1 MPRVKKRRKIYDVR
15 VWPTW
20 LLAGFAWLV
29 ARLPLALIRVLADG
43 LGRLLYAFGR
53 RRRHITLTNLALCFP
68 ERTDAEREAL
78 ARASFIHT
86 AWGALETMI
95 VWLNAGRDITGRLFV
110 EGTEH
115 LDRARAEG
123 RGVILLGGHF
133 SVIDIMG
140 PAMAPLDIDVV
151 YAENRN
157 PVWEWL
163 QVRGRRQYFNG
174 VIERADTR
182 SMLRRLKAG
191 RTFWYAADQDYGPRR
206 SVFAPFFGIP
216 TASIRATA
224 QLARFNASPV
234 LLISTW
240 RDIRT
245 LTWHAKINPVITNY
259 PTGDDVADA
268 TAINHVIED
277 AIREHP
283 EQYLWMHRRF
293 KTRPDGEPS
302 LY

>member
-1 MPRVKKRRKIYDVR
+1 MRRVKKRRKIYDIR

-20 LLAGFAWLV
+20 LVVGLAWLV
-29 ARLPLALIRVLADG
+29 ARLPLPVVRILASA
-43 LGRLLYAFGR
+43 LGRLLYALGR
-53 RRRHITLTNLALCFP
+53 SRRHITLTNLRLCFP
-68 ERTDAEREAL
+68 EWTDTQREAL
-78 ARASFIHT
+78 ARASFVHT
-86 AWGALETMI
+86 AWGALETMM
-95 VWLNAGRDITGRLFV
+95 VWLNPKRDIRARLSV
-110 EGTEH
+110 EGIEH
-115 LDRARAEG
+115 LERARAQG

-157 PVWEWL
+157 PAWEWL
-163 QVRGRRQYFNG
+163 QVRGRSRFFEG
-174 VIERADTR
+174 VIERANTR
-182 SMLRRLKAG
+182 AMLRRLKSG
-191 RTFWYAADQDYGPRR
+191 RTFWYAADQDYGRRR

-234 LLISTW
+234 LLINTW
-240 RDIRT
+240 RDARS
-245 LTWHAKINPVITNY
+245 LTWHARINPPLTGY
-259 PTGDDVADA
+259 PTGNDVADA
-268 TAINHVIED
+268 AAINRVIEA

-293 KTRPDGEPS
+293 KTRPEGEPS
-302 LY
+302 FY

>member
-1 MPRVKKRRKIYDVR
+1 MRRVKKRRKIYDVR

-20 LLAGFAWLV
+20 LVLGFAWLM
-29 ARLPLALIRVLADG
+29 ARLPLVVIRVMADT
-43 LGRLLYAFGR
+43 LGRSLYAIGR
-53 RRRHITLTNLALCFP
+53 RRRHITLTNLRLCFP
-68 ERTDAEREAL
+68 EKTELERAAL
-78 ARASFIHT
+78 ARASFVHT
-86 AWGALETMI
+86 AWGVLETMI
-95 VWLNAGRDITGRLFV
+95 VWLNPARNIGPRLHL

-115 LDRARAEG
+115 LVRARAEG

-140 PAMAPLDIDVV
+140 PAMVPLDIDVV

-157 PVWEWL
+157 PVWEWI
-163 QVRGRRQYFNG
+163 QVRGRRRYFEG

-182 SMLRRLKAG
+182 TMLRRLKAG

-206 SVFAPFFGIP
+206 SVFAPFFGVP
-216 TASIRATA
+216 TASVRATA
-224 QLARFNASPV
+224 QLARFNDSPV

-240 RDIRT
+240 RDIT
-245 LTWHAKINPVITNY
+245 SLNWYAKINPVITNY

-268 TAINHVIED
+268 TTINGVIEN

-293 KTRPDGEPS
+293 KTRPAGEPS

>member
-20 LLAGFAWLV
+20 IVIGVAWLV
-29 ARLPLALIRVLADG
+29 ARLPLAAIRVLATTLGG
-43 LGRLLYAFGR
+43 LVYTLGR
-53 RRRHITLTNLALCFP
+53 RRRHITLTNLELCFP
-68 ERTDAEREAL
+68 ERSDGEREAL
-78 ARASFIHT
+78 ARSSFVHT
-86 AWGALETMI
+86 AWGMLETMI
-95 VWLNAGRDITGRLFV
+95 IWLNPRRDISPRLHV
-110 EGTEH
+110 EGVEH
-115 LDRARAEG
+115 LAQARSRG
-123 RGVILLGGHF
+123 RGVILLGAHF

-140 PAMAPLDIDVV
+140 PAMAPYDLDVV

-157 PVWEWL
+157 PAWEWL
-163 QVRGRRQYFNG
+163 QLRGRRRYFDG

-216 TASIRATA
+216 TASVRATA

-240 RDIRT
+240 RDVDS
-245 LTWHAKINPVITNY
+245 LTWHARINPIITNY

-268 TAINHVIED
+268 TRINQVIEQ

-293 KTRPDGEPS
+293 KTRPEGDPS
-302 LY
+302 FY

>member
-1 MPRVKKRRKIYDVR
+1 MPRVKKRRKIHDVR

-20 LLAGFAWLV
+20 LVVGFAWLV
-29 ARLPLALIRVLADG
+29 ARLPLTVIRFLAG
-43 LGRLLYAFGR
+43 ALGRLLYALGR
-53 RRRHITLTNLALCFP
+53 HRRHITLTNLRLCFP
-68 ERTDAEREAL
+68 DLPDTEREAL
-78 ARASFIHT
+78 ARASFVHT

-95 VWLNAGRDITGRLFV
+95 VWLNPGRDLSPQISV
-110 EGTEH
+110 EGGEH
-115 LDRARAEG
+115 LAEARAQG

-140 PAMAPLDIDVV
+140 PAMAPFDVDVV
-151 YAENRN
+151 YAANRN

-163 QVRGRRQYFNG
+163 QVRGRRRYFDG

-191 RTFWYAADQDYGPRR
+191 RTFWYAADQDYGRKR

-216 TASIRATA
+216 TASVRATA
-224 QLARFNASPV
+224 QLARFNGSPV

-240 RDIRT
+240 RDIAS
-245 LTWHAKINPVITNY
+245 LTWHAKIHPLITGY

-268 TAINHVIED
+268 ARINGVIEE
-277 AIREHP
+277 AIRRHP

-293 KTRPDGEPS
+293 KTRPEGEPS
-302 LY
+302 FY